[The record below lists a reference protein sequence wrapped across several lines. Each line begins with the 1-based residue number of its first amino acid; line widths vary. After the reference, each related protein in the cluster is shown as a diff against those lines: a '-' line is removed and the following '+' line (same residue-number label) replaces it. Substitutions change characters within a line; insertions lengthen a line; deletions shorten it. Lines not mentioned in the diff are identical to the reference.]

1 MEYVVMSLEEAKKV
15 AKKNATVLVAKQDL
29 EKDDCNESFSV
40 KKFCDCKNILEEAAT
55 IAKVCDNF
63 ASQLRVFSDI
73 QEDVINYEKKG
84 VLNVILFQSRCN
96 DLEWVLTN
104 TNICS
109 IIVRINNERN
119 RRGIKIESSDSIGVG
134 APFYLT
140 LIYIVAVRLIELLD
154 YYST

>member
-40 KKFCDCKNILEEAAT
+40 KKFCDCKNILEEAAR

-63 ASQLRVFSDI
+63 ASQFRVFSDI

-84 VLNVILFQSRCN
+84 ILNVILFQSRCN

-134 APFYLT
+134 ALFYLT